1 MILGVLQARCS
12 SSRFPKKI
20 LAPLG
25 GKPMVL
31 RQLERALRASR
42 LDAVLVATSEDSSDD
57 DVQALCAGRGI
68 PCFRGSLD
76 DVLDRVYRAARQW
89 APDHVVR
96 LTGDCPLLDPDV
108 LDAVVG
114 FHLGGMYD
122 YTSNTLTPTFPDG
135 LDVEVVRFSCLEAA
149 WREAVLPS
157 EREHVTPFL
166 YKHPERFRL
175 GDFRRTGESLAGLR
189 WTVDEPED
197 LVFVEKIFLALYPG
211 KPDFSYGDVLDV
223 LQEHPEWAK
232 INRGFDRN
240 EGYRRSLRKE
250 RESGE
255 IREGRE

>member
-25 GKPMVL
+25 GQPMVL
-31 RQLERALRASR
+31 RQLERALRASH
-42 LDAVLVATSEDSSDD
+42 LDAILVATSEDPSDD
-57 DVQALCAGRGI
+57 DVQALCAAQEI

-76 DVLDRVYRAARQW
+76 DVLDRVYRAAWKW

-96 LTGDCPLLDPDV
+96 LTGDCPLLDPEV
-108 LDAVVG
+108 LDAVVEL
-114 FHLGGMYD
+114 HLSGRYD
-122 YTSNTLTPTFPDG
+122 YTSNTLEPTFPDG
-135 LDVEVVRFSCLEAA
+135 LDVEVMRFSCLATA
-149 WREAVLPS
+149 WREATLPS

-175 GDFRRTGESLAGLR
+175 GSLRRSGASLMGLR

-197 LVFVEKIFLALYPG
+197 LVFVEKIFSALYPG

-223 LQEHPEWAK
+223 LREHPEWEQ
-232 INRGFDRN
+232 INQGFDRN
-240 EGYRRSLRKE
+240 EGYLRSLRKDE
-250 RESGE
+250 AVLSGE
-255 IREGRE
+255 KE